1 MSELE
6 WLDRVEQLSATR
18 KDRCNLVSPTT
29 NRLGLSRMIFESV
42 WQFNEWDLKI
52 LRECLKDRRYWM
64 LFEAHYRLKI
74 EGFHRG
80 DLLCPNKFVVRT
92 YKCNKVSKVLRSD
105 VANDIRKVQD
115 FVWQSLV
122 MDTELWIML
131 TKAKF
136 AFDTVVQWS
145 LGDRLITEEGLAT
158 LRQFLKNLPSGD
170 VQILPSNYGESIP
183 TWLKTKNFVD
193 KNLDNLITYED
204 DWNSIAVNFA
214 RWAGTSV
221 DVALQ
226 DYINPEAITEC
237 RTELEV
243 RSDRIWN
250 ELQARKAIYTVANQT
265 ADAEWLTHQ
274 IDGLP
279 FPTGSIGEP
288 SVLNTLDKQHPTLGG
303 NSWKKIAREHG
314 WKEVSSNEPT
324 CEEIRLNPEKWL
336 NELSE
341 RRRKE
346 REGIYIAIEE
356 STQQASLADGM
367 ENENEVAKL
376 NGNKMID
383 SDVEMAQSKDSVKQL
398 YGIVRPPVPYE
409 EDLREGDG
417 WGAQDET
424 FRLLH
429 LAMPAIPSMQKY
441 GNCERIY

>member
-193 KNLDNLITYED
+193 KI
-204 DWNSIAVNFA
+204 
-214 RWAGTSV
+214 
-221 DVALQ
+221 
-226 DYINPEAITEC
+226 
-237 RTELEV
+237 
-243 RSDRIWN
+243 
-250 ELQARKAIYTVANQT
+250 
-265 ADAEWLTHQ
+265 
-274 IDGLP
+274 
-279 FPTGSIGEP
+279 
-288 SVLNTLDKQHPTLGG
+288 
-303 NSWKKIAREHG
+303 
-314 WKEVSSNEPT
+314 
-324 CEEIRLNPEKWL
+324 
-336 NELSE
+336 
-341 RRRKE
+341 
-346 REGIYIAIEE
+346 
-356 STQQASLADGM
+356 
-367 ENENEVAKL
+367 
-376 NGNKMID
+376 
-383 SDVEMAQSKDSVKQL
+383 
-398 YGIVRPPVPYE
+398 
-409 EDLREGDG
+409 
-417 WGAQDET
+417 
-424 FRLLH
+424 
-429 LAMPAIPSMQKY
+429 
-441 GNCERIY
+441 